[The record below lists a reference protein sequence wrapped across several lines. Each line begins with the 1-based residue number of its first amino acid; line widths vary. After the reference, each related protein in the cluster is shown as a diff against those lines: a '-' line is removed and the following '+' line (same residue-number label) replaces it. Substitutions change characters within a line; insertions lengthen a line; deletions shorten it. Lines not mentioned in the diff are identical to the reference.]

1 MAKLKTSIRTTS
13 EPTKPEGKTV
23 DLYTRRWGVES
34 LGKPTNR
41 SPNQDFQRRRG
52 KDRAGREIKGKKKK
66 KKRMGNQKFNCNYFL
81 NLINHFLSEYIEG
94 WWLGNNL
101 NHKLVSHVPSWKTRG
116 GCAPGTVE
124 WKTMEQM
131 DELLDIKYKHMN
143 TWRSWSKNQRNEQV
157 LMRWKTP
164 QRFSAFQPT
173 EKLSGKTCV
182 NSMEAGV

>member
-23 DLYTRRWGVES
+23 DLGVES

-52 KDRAGREIKGKKKK
+52 IDRAGREIKGKKKK

-94 WWLGNNL
+94 
-101 NHKLVSHVPSWKTRG
+101 
-116 GCAPGTVE
+116 
-124 WKTMEQM
+124 
-131 DELLDIKYKHMN
+131 
-143 TWRSWSKNQRNEQV
+143 
-157 LMRWKTP
+157 
-164 QRFSAFQPT
+164 
-173 EKLSGKTCV
+173 
-182 NSMEAGV
+182 